1 MGNSINNA
9 DKKDMLA
16 GILFLLPYLTLWVVF
31 AVLPVGYGFFISLHK
46 WDPMGSSRFIG
57 WGNYVELFGNAR
69 FLNALKN
76 TFVYAAWAIP
86 LTLILGLGFA
96 LFLKHAKFRGAG
108 FVEGALFFPYLLNVT
123 VVGIVWNFLLDPN
136 VGIIPYYIRA
146 LGVSSPEFL
155 NNPYLVIPTIAFV
168 SAWWLSGYRMIIFRA
183 GLNAIPS
190 ELYESSTLD
199 GATPIQQFFYIT
211 FPLMKP
217 SILFAAILTLVAG
230 LCMLGQVLVMTNG
243 GPGTSSEVLAL
254 YMYRT
259 AFESFNFGQAAAV
272 GFILFAIVFTI
283 SMAMIRLL
291 GLRSELN

>member
-1 MGNSINNA
+1 MRNSKNSA
-9 DKKDMLA
+9 DDQDMLA
-16 GILFLLPYLTLWVVF
+16 GILFLVPYLILWVAF
-31 AVLPVGYGFFISLHK
+31 AVLPVGYGFYISLHK
-46 WDPMGSSRFIG
+46 WDPLGNSRFIG
-57 WGNYVELFGNAR
+57 WNNYVELFSNDR

-86 LTLILGLGFA
+86 LTLILGLAFA

-108 FVEGALFFPYLLNVT
+108 FVEGALFFPYLLNVS
-123 VVGIVWNFLLDPN
+123 VVGIVWNFILDPN

-146 LGVSSPEFL
+146 VGFNSPEFL

-168 SAWWLSGYRMIIFRA
+168 SSWWLSGYRMVIFRA
-183 GLNAIPS
+183 GLNSIPT
-190 ELYESSTLD
+190 ELYESSNLD
-199 GATPIQQFFYIT
+199 GASPIQQFFLIT
-211 FPLMKP
+211 LPLMKP
-217 SILFAAILTLVAG
+217 SILFAGILTLVAG

-254 YMYRT
+254 YMYRM

-283 SMAMIRLL
+283 SMAMIRFL
-291 GLRSELN
+291 GLKSELN